1 MKWYWWS
8 FLFYLYSFSIFYS
21 SCVLLF
27 SLFHLWYSVYS
38 AVFRIFILS
47 VLFLFAF
54 IAYIYSLCTQES
66 ILFILICH
74 IYFVFCLWYHRNV
87 TNNKFTVYLICISIL
102 NVSAKFFEKN
112 FINFNFSND
121 KCKDLIFFIDLLFF

>member
-1 MKWYWWS
+1 MIILILS
-8 FLFYLYSFSIFYS
+8 LFFFYF
-21 SCVLLF
+21 LLF
-27 SLFHLWYSVYS
+27 LCIITLFVSFMVFCVYS

-47 VLFLFAF
+47 VFFLFAF
-54 IAYIYSLCTQES
+54 IAYIYSLFTQES

-87 TNNKFTVYLICISIL
+87 MNNKFTVYLICISIL

-112 FINFNFSND
+112 FINFNFSNG